1 MVPENTPPKTAVL
14 RPLLSKPDDQSTKYL
29 VAMWTMVLQ
38 IHPSTGWGLA
48 DRYLRSYRAWSSFSR
63 PNLKMRI
70 SVPYCQTRHQ
80 TCEKKKGP
88 VQNHNSNPSSTGRR
102 SVGLCLL
109 SNRASKLLLHSVGHH
124 FHQKRPI
131 FVQLRKC
138 AIANYDW
145 SRSAP
150 GALCLAA
157 IMKLYFGPWTWEI
170 VFFL

>member
-38 IHPSTGWGLA
+38 NHPSTGWGLA
-48 DRYLRSYRAWSSFSR
+48 DRYLRSYRAWCSFSR

-88 VQNHNSNPSSTGRR
+88 VQNHNSNPSSTARR

-109 SNRASKLLLHSVGHH
+109 SNRASKLLLHSVGQH
-124 FHQKRPI
+124 FHQKRTSWSSCESVQSQIMIGREVPPGP
-131 FVQLRKC
+131 FVWPRLW
-138 AIANYDW
+138 NYI
-145 SRSAP
+145 SAH
-150 GALCLAA
+150 
-157 IMKLYFGPWTWEI
+157 
-170 VFFL
+170 

>member
-48 DRYLRSYRAWSSFSR
+48 DRYLRSYRAWCSFSR

-88 VQNHNSNPSSTGRR
+88 VQNHNSNPSSTARR

-109 SNRASKLLLHSVGHH
+109 SNRASKLLLHSVGPH
-124 FHQKRPI
+124 FEEKRPI
-131 FVQLRKC
+131 LVQLRKI

-145 SRSAP
+145 SRSAF
-150 GALCLAA
+150 GALQLKKNIERKAGT
-157 IMKLYFGPWTWEI
+157 KY
-170 VFFL
+170 

>member
-88 VQNHNSNPSSTGRR
+88 VQNHNANPSSNGRR

-109 SNRASKLLLHSVGHH
+109 SNRASKLLLHSVGPH
-124 FHQKRPI
+124 FREKRHKSFTKFHI
-131 FVQLRKC
+131 
-138 AIANYDW
+138 
-145 SRSAP
+145 P
-150 GALCLAA
+150 GHAVLQA
-157 IMKLYFGPWTWEI
+157 
-170 VFFL
+170 